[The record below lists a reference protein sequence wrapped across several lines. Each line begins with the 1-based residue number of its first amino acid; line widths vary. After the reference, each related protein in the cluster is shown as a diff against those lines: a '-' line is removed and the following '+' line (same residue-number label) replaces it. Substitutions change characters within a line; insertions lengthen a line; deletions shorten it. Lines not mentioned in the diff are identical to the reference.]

1 MKKRLLVGLAIVAI
15 FIIFLQSTARAQ
27 SIYTLDIDADSS
39 EISYSPTILWGDPV
53 FPETFQISGKFSLI
67 IDNTSY
73 YQPVIRFEPIDIT
86 TSSLTHGPFDFP
98 TYPLSYDGSNFSD
111 NGNPCNY
118 FNLPGTCY
126 SMGNFGF
133 AVGSFDGITLE
144 MTGEAPIS
152 YYDSYSYKIHA
163 SVVESSPT
171 PEPATMLLLGTGLT
185 GLIGAGRKKK
195 A

>member
-1 MKKRLLVGLAIVAI
+1 
-15 FIIFLQSTARAQ
+15 
-27 SIYTLDIDADSS
+27 
-39 EISYSPTILWGDPV
+39 
-53 FPETFQISGKFSLI
+53 
-67 IDNTSY
+67 
-73 YQPVIRFEPIDIT
+73 
-86 TSSLTHGPFDFP
+86 
-98 TYPLSYDGSNFSD
+98 
-111 NGNPCNY
+111 
-118 FNLPGTCY
+118 
-126 SMGNFGF
+126 MGNFGF